1 MPKRPDSRA
10 KTANPKPGDY
20 RALAGFRYALRKFLT
35 FSEDAARGVGL
46 TPQQHQALLVI
57 MGYPESETVTIGAL
71 AQRLLLKHHS
81 TVELVDR
88 LTELELVRR
97 IRDTD
102 DRRRVILRL
111 TKKAEQVLG
120 RLSAVHLEEL
130 RRIRPA
136 LAALLERLDD

>member
-1 MPKRPDSRA
+1 MPKRADSRA
-10 KTANPKPGDY
+10 KTANPTPGDY
-20 RALAGFRYALRKFLT
+20 RALAGFRYALRKFLA
-35 FSEDAARGVGL
+35 FSEDAAKDLGL
-46 TPQQHQALLVI
+46 TPQQHQALLAI
-57 MGYPESETVTIGAL
+57 MGYPESEPVTIGAL

-88 LTELELVRR
+88 LTELELVKRVK
-97 IRDTD
+97 DTG

-120 RLSAVHLEEL
+120 KLSTVHLEEL